1 MADKDS
7 SQEKTEDPTEK
18 RKQDSRKKGQVAR
31 SRELGTA
38 VVMMAAAISLMFAGL
53 PVVESIAQL
62 FETSYTLS
70 RQQIFS
76 SDSPSLIL
84 IAGSKD
90 VLFAMAPILIIL
102 LVASIIGP
110 ALTGGWIFSGDSI
123 RPKLSK
129 LNPIEGMKRIFS
141 VKGLMEMVKAFAK
154 FLVVLAT
161 SMVLIYMYSPRI
173 LDLAKQDL
181 SAAIANGG
189 DVVLWSFLI
198 LCSSL
203 LLIAAIDVPFQIY
216 QHTKQL
222 KMTKQEVK
230 DEMKDSEGKPEVKS
244 RIRQL
249 QMEMAQRRMMEDVPS
264 ADVVI
269 TNPSHFSVALK
280 YHDLMPAPVVVAKGV
295 DRVALRIREVA
306 IENKVTIV
314 EAPPLARAVYHT
326 SSIGSEIHEDL
337 YVSIAQVLAYV
348 YQLNMYTQGE
358 GPLPD
363 ELTDFDLPNNMQFD
377 IDGNP
382 PDLD

>member
-1 MADKDS
+1 MAEKDS

-38 VVMMAAAISLMFAGL
+38 VVMMAGAVSLMYAGF
-53 PVVESIAQL
+53 PIIESISSL
-62 FETSYTLS
+62 FRTSYTLS

-76 SDSPSLIL
+76 SDSASLIL
-84 IAGSKD
+84 ISGSKD
-90 VLFAMAPILIIL
+90 VIFAMSPILIIL

-110 ALTGGWIFSGDSI
+110 SLTGGWIFSGESI
-123 RPKLSK
+123 KPKLSK

-161 SMVLIYMYSPRI
+161 SLVLIYFFSPKI
-173 LDLAKQDL
+173 LDLSKQDL
-181 SAAIANGG
+181 SVAIYNGS
-189 DVVLWSFLI
+189 DLVLWCFLI

-244 RIRQL
+244 RIRQM
-249 QMEMAQRRMMEDVPS
+249 QMEIAQRRMMADVPE

-269 TNPSHFSVALK
+269 TNPTHFSVALK

-295 DRVALRIREVA
+295 DKIALKIREIAV
-306 IENKVTIV
+306 ENNVIIV

-326 SSIGSEIHEDL
+326 SSIGNEIHEDL
-337 YVSIAQVLAYV
+337 YISIAQVLAYV
-348 YQLNMYTQGE
+348 YQLNMYTSGE

-363 ELTDFDLPNNMQFD
+363 DLTDFDLPGNMQFD
-377 IDGNP
+377 AEGNGP
-382 PDLD
+382 ENE

>member
-1 MADKDS
+1 MAEKDS
-7 SQEKTEDPTEK
+7 SQEKTEQPTEK

-38 VVMMAAAISLMFAGL
+38 VVMMAGAIALLYAGFPIVDSLT
-53 PVVESIAQL
+53 EL
-62 FETSYTLS
+62 FRQNYSLS
-70 RQQIFS
+70 RQQIFAR
-76 SDSPSLIL
+76 DSGSLML
-84 IAGSKD
+84 ISGGKE
-90 VLFAMAPILIIL
+90 VLASMIPIFSIL

-110 ALTGGWIFSGDSI
+110 GMVGGFFFSGESI
-123 RPKLSK
+123 KPKLSK
-129 LNPIEGMKRIFS
+129 LNPVEGMKRIFS

-161 SMVLIYMYSPRI
+161 SMVLIYFLAPKI

-181 SAAIANGG
+181 STAILNGSEITA
-189 DVVLWSFLI
+189 WCFLI

-244 RIRQL
+244 RIRQM
-249 QMEMAQRRMMEDVPS
+249 QMEIAQRRMMADVPT

-269 TNPSHFSVALK
+269 TNPTHFSVALK
-280 YHDLMPAPVVVAKGV
+280 YNELMPAPIVVAKGV
-295 DRVALRIREVA
+295 DNIALKIREIAV
-306 IENKVTIV
+306 ENDVVIV

-326 SSIGSEIHEDL
+326 AAIGHEIHEDL
-337 YVSIAQVLAYV
+337 YVSVAQVLAYV
-348 YQLNMYTQGE
+348 YQLNMYTNGE

-363 ELTDFDLPNNMQFD
+363 QVVDFDIPDDMQFD
-377 IDGNP
+377 EEGNV
-382 PDLD
+382 